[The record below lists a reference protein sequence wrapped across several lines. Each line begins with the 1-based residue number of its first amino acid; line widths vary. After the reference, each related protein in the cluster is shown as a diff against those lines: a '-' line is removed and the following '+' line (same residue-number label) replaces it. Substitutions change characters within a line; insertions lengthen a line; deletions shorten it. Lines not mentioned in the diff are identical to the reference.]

1 MISMTKNTQSRE
13 PLLQMAQKAFP
24 GESCT
29 NIRELTEGYF
39 NVAYLLLFDSGR
51 ESVLKI
57 APPKDARIMSY
68 EKNIMYSEVTAMRL
82 AAQKTDV
89 PVAEILFLM
98 TVLPFAV
105 PPTFLWKS
113 WRETACPHWETPY
126 RTLTK
131 RRSGKIPEC

>member
-13 PLLQMAQKAFP
+13 TLLQMAQKAFP

-89 PVAEILFLM
+89 PVAEILFFDDSLTLCSSPYFFM
-98 TVLPFAV
+98 EKLEGNSLSSLGDSVPDAV
-105 PPTFLWKS
+105 
-113 WRETACPHWETPY
+113 
-126 RTLTK
+126 K
-131 RRSGKIPEC
+131 RRSVEIPEC